1 MPDDLA
7 AHIRPRTT
15 FNKLGLIVTSQ
26 HVNPSFYGKLLKERT
41 RGQLKK
47 DLVGEVKKLQLREW
61 RRFLVE
67 TILLAGI
74 VGLIVNQLTD
84 LVTLAKAITSFS
96 YGWQTIFTIIIF
108 IVILAIYVVFSYLR
122 KLEEFAETTAKE

>member
-1 MPDDLA
+1 MA
-7 AHIRPRTT
+7 
-15 FNKLGLIVTSQ
+15 
-26 HVNPSFYGKLLKERT
+26 SFKKERT

-122 KLEEFAETTAKE
+122 KLEEFAETTAKQ